1 MSKSYTLYGQRTGAL
16 AAFSKNADVI
26 KEFDETNKFSCRATW
41 SNINNGA
48 QVLCV
53 KLAQDEKLSA
63 ALEKDQAALRDLVN
77 RRAKIFT
84 DEAKEVGLKI
94 VPYKGG
100 FFIAVPT
107 ENSVAVCNELHKD
120 LIFAVPLQFG
130 VRVAV
135 CSMPLEKISGVATKM
150 KRACSL

>member
-1 MSKSYTLYGQRTGAL
+1 M
-16 AAFSKNADVI
+16 
-26 KEFDETNKFSCRATW
+26 
-41 SNINNGA
+41 
-48 QVLCV
+48 

-135 CSMPLEKISGVATKM
+135 CSMPLEKIPGVATKM